1 MKNDAHFP
9 NHHFSFAGRGEG
21 EERGSKVRG
30 PNREDDLN
38 SRGNNF
44 ILMKKKKLL
53 NKLSH

>member
-9 NHHFSFAGRGEG
+9 NHHFSFAGGGE

-30 PNREDDLN
+30 LNREDDLN

-44 ILMKKKKLL
+44 ILMKKNLL